1 MKRRKEQVP
10 KKPSEGSPCARAKM
24 LNAIALNIPLKT
36 SSLPPNE
43 RRYVQGVHK
52 VLIRYWHFQISKEQ
66 AQAEQRLWQ
75 ISCLQAAGGDIG
87 REGFR

>member
-1 MKRRKEQVP
+1 MKRRKEQIP
-10 KKPSEGSPCARAKM
+10 KDPPEDSPCARAKV
-24 LNAIALNIPLKT
+24 LNAIAQNIPLKI
-36 SSLPPNE
+36 SSLPQNE

-75 ISCLQAAGGDIG
+75 ISCLQ
-87 REGFR
+87 ETH